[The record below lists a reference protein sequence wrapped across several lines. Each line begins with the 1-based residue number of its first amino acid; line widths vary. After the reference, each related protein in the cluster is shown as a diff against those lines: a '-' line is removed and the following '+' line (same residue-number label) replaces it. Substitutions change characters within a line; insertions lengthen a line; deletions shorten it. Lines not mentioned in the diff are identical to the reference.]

1 MTNQQQQQQQQ
12 QQGEN
17 LQQQNNNVTMQPN
30 GNTGNDGQAGAAPSG
45 AEDTLVSN
53 YEKIISRQNELIA
66 ALQDQL
72 DANSENLQRAIRQ
85 GAALG
90 NPSEE
95 NHVSHQQAQQQQGQI
110 GMMPASQQ
118 SLSEPYVPLKDMDF
132 SIKKS
137 DLL

>member
-1 MTNQQQQQQQQ
+1 M
-12 QQGEN
+12 
-17 LQQQNNNVTMQPN
+17 QQQNNNVTMQPN
-30 GNTGNDGQAGAAPSG
+30 GNTGNDGQSGAAPSG

-95 NHVSHQQAQQQQGQI
+95 NHVSHQQAQQQCQI